1 MVNARRSDRTP
12 RGLRIAV
19 AVSYAALVIAVGS
32 AAVLSLTTSPTPAV
46 VAVPDD
52 SATPPGAVDS
62 FLARLSAPLPPR
74 PTEVDCTF
82 RGDAEVVC
90 VRQWETGP
98 ATTTVLPWP
107 VTQDQRSD
115 LIREGVNWPPRP
127 ESGREQYL
135 TPLEVTAAGYNKPLA
150 PRRHCPDG
158 TFWYPWVL
166 DCPDLSQ
173 GYVSWVH
180 HDGTEVIINPDAS
193 VWPNPSPE
201 PRRCPGSDHWVPY
214 VPECPR

>member
-1 MVNARRSDRTP
+1 MGTRQSNRAP
-12 RGLRIAV
+12 KWLRIAV
-19 AVSYAALVIAVGS
+19 VVSYAALVIAVGS
-32 AAVLSLTTSPTPAV
+32 AAVLSLT
-46 VAVPDD
+46 
-52 SATPPGAVDS
+52 TPPGAVDS

-74 PTEVDCTF
+74 PTGVDCTF

-127 ESGREQYL
+127 ESGREQHL
-135 TPLEVTAAGYNKPLA
+135 TPLEVTAPGYNKPLA

-158 TFWYPWVL
+158 TFWHIDAERRGQLMGLL
-166 DCPDLSQ
+166 DVPDGAVQ
-173 GYVSWVH
+173 AV
-180 HDGTEVIINPDAS
+180 TA
-193 VWPNPSPE
+193 
-201 PRRCPGSDHWVPY
+201 
-214 VPECPR
+214 